1 MVKRISTLRQ
11 LLAGAALL
19 SVAQACYGAETEKH
33 YRQAAWAFYLQ
44 QPAQALETLQLAPD
58 ADARTHLLEAGLYLQ
73 LDMPKH
79 AAQLLE
85 TVIAQSH
92 SDDTLPLEVRN
103 IALLQFAR
111 YQLELGDKVAAK
123 HYLQLAQQG
132 AVQTETP
139 LLGQQKL
146 LAQLVNWPD
155 ITIPATPQIS
165 ALANQAEMPYIIS
178 NQALALARSNRSE
191 QALQWLASLQSQL
204 STADEQSFWQL
215 LFSGNWRLLFRPDG
229 FVYPTQEQQALADY
243 IDLTRAQ
250 LHISRQE
257 FATADAILSN
267 FSTDSVLSA
276 NALELYSH
284 ILTEQRHI
292 PTLLAVL
299 QQQIR
304 QQPFST
310 TAWQA
315 ATRIGEQL
323 ERAAQTKDA
332 LAAYH
337 WADKYYQQQLNDI
350 QAQARPL
357 QVEQLADGA
366 SQWQQL
372 QLSEDSNL
380 FRLQQDILAL
390 QQQVA
395 AAPQRQQRLARLADV
410 TGLKLEQQQHLL
422 STALPQLSTR
432 YTALEQ
438 RYSDIGQQIELAQ
451 QQPMAASLWQ
461 GEPHRQLRQVEQAQQ
476 RLAALSAEQAAP
488 YQARLQRLKGLL
500 HWQYQHSAAER
511 RWQLSQQRA
520 QLELLLQASGTQ
532 LNALQQQ
539 SDKTE
544 RLSIIQQRLNELSRH
559 QQQLNLA
566 LLSKQQQ
573 LLAALN
579 QLLQHRLQQ
588 QLAGLTELQRHN
600 KEAMARVMEQVLS
613 ATPGQHSGAS
623 L

>member
-1 MVKRISTLRQ
+1 MVKRIKPLCQ
-11 LLAGAALL
+11 VILGAVLL
-19 SVAQACYGAETEKH
+19 SAAHASYGAETEKH

-44 QPAQALETLQLAPD
+44 QPAQALETLQLAPG
-58 ADARTHLLEAGLYLQ
+58 ADARTRLLEAGLYLQ
-73 LDMPKH
+73 LDMPER
-79 AAQLLE
+79 AARLLE
-85 TVIAQSH
+85 QVIAQSN

-103 IALLQFAR
+103 IALVQFAR
-111 YQLELGDKVAAK
+111 YQLELGNKVAAK
-123 HYLQLAQQG
+123 RYLQLVQQG
-132 AVQTETP
+132 AVQTDMP
-139 LLGQQKL
+139 ILGQQQL

-155 ITIPATPQIS
+155 IAIPAKPDLS
-165 ALANQAEMPYIIS
+165 GLAEQAEMPYIIS
-178 NQALALARSNRSE
+178 NQALALARANRSE
-191 QALQWLASLQSQL
+191 QALQWLTLLQDQL
-204 STADEQSFWQL
+204 GSATEQSFWQL

-229 FVYPTQEQQALADY
+229 FVYPAQERQALADY
-243 IDLTRAQ
+243 IQLTRAQ

-257 FATADAILSN
+257 FAAADAILSN
-267 FSTDSVLSA
+267 FAADSVLSA

-304 QQPFST
+304 QQPFSPS
-310 TAWQA
+310 AWQA

-323 ERAAQTKDA
+323 ERGAQIKDA

-337 WADKYYQQQLNDI
+337 WADKYYQQQLIDI

-357 QVEQLADGA
+357 QVDQLVSGT

-390 QQQVA
+390 QQQLSE
-395 AAPQRQQRLARLADV
+395 APQRQQRLARLADV
-410 TGLKLEQQQHLL
+410 TGIKLNQQQHLL
-422 STALPQLSTR
+422 NTALPQLSGR
-432 YTALEQ
+432 YTELEQ
-438 RYSDIGQQIELAQ
+438 RYSSIEQQIELAQ
-451 QQPMAASLWQ
+451 QQPMAVSLWQ
-461 GEPHRQLRQVEQAQQ
+461 GEPYRQLRRVEQAQQ
-476 RLAALSAEQAAP
+476 RLSALSAAQAAP
-488 YQARLQRLKGLL
+488 YQARLQRLQGLL

-520 QLELLLQASGTQ
+520 QLQALLQQTGSQ
-532 LNALQQQ
+532 LTALVQQ

-544 RLSIIQQRLNELSRH
+544 RLSTIQRRLNVLSDH

-579 QLLQHRLQQ
+579 QLLQQRLQQ
-588 QLAGLTELQRHN
+588 QLAGLAELQRHN
-600 KEAMARVMEQVLS
+600 KQAMARVMEQVLS
-613 ATPGQHSGAS
+613 GTPGQRSGAS